1 MNVLIY
7 DPSQTEGPRL
17 LALLKE
23 RNVPASIAHDPMR
36 LLAMTKQDRIDL
48 VLLCTQKFA
57 PELMG
62 VAENLRTN
70 HILEPS
76 QIQLVTGPLDDADGT
91 HAFESGI
98 DSILPWG
105 CDAEY
110 LAARVAAVGRVLER
124 CERKVGAP
132 PFKPGG
138 DGVADMPLRIV
149 CRSNAWRT
157 APEKMREVVGQF
169 LSQAATNASIGFDAA
184 PPVEK
189 AASILLTSGTHAVQ
203 IRIAVGADEKS
214 ALLLAG
220 KIFGP
225 DAKDLVDDMFGEV
238 ANVVMG
244 AMKNHFSAEQLAF
257 TGGLPTPLAPR
268 ELTAS
273 TTPFAHRHLFALDIG
288 GARLT
293 MHLGMQTRQ
302 PLSVN
307 VTELREGMVIARDLV
322 NERGMLLLKG
332 GTRLSTTM
340 INKLTDLLP
349 PRLPIQVTAS

>member
-23 RNVPASIAHDPMR
+23 RSVPALIAHDPLR
-36 LLAMTKQDRIDL
+36 LVAMTKQARTDL
-48 VLLCTQKFA
+48 VLLCTEKFA

-62 VAENLRTN
+62 IAENLRVN

-76 QIQLVTGPLDDADGT
+76 QIQLVTSPLEEPDAI

-110 LAARVAAVGRVLER
+110 LTARVAAVGRVLER

-138 DGVADMPLRIV
+138 DGVADLPLRII

-157 APEKMREVVGQF
+157 APEKLRGVVGQF
-169 LSQAATNASIGFDAA
+169 LGQAATNASIGFDAA

-189 AASILLTSGTHAVQ
+189 AACIALTSGTHGVQ
-203 IRIAVGADEKS
+203 IRIAIGADNKS
-214 ALLLAG
+214 ALALAG

-244 AMKNHFSAEQLAF
+244 AMKNHFSAEQLPF
-257 TGGLPTPLAPR
+257 TGGLPTPLPPR
-268 ELTAS
+268 EVIAS
-273 TTPFAHRHLFALDIG
+273 ATPFSHRHLFAFDIG

-293 MHLGMQTRQ
+293 VHLGMQTK
-302 PLSVN
+302 PPSTVLVG
-307 VTELREGMVIARDLV
+307 ELREGMVTASDLV
-322 NERGMLLLKG
+322 NDRGMLLLKG
-332 GTRLSTTM
+332 GTRLSATM
-340 INKLTDLLP
+340 INKLSDLLP
-349 PRLPIQVTAS
+349 PKTQIAVT

>member
-23 RNVPASIAHDPMR
+23 RSVPASIAHDPLR
-36 LLAMTKQDRIDL
+36 LVAMTKQARTDL
-48 VLLCTQKFA
+48 VLLCTERFA

-62 VAENLRTN
+62 VAENLRVN

-76 QIQLVTGPLDDADGT
+76 QIQLVTGPLDEADGI

-110 LAARVAAVGRVLER
+110 LAARISAVGRVLER
-124 CERKVGAP
+124 CDRKVNAP

-138 DGVADMPLRIV
+138 DGVADLPLRMI
-149 CRSNAWRT
+149 CRTNAWRT
-157 APEKMREVVGQF
+157 APEKLREIVGQF
-169 LSQAATNASIGFDAA
+169 LGQAATNASIGFDAA
-184 PPVEK
+184 PPIEK
-189 AASILLTSGTHAVQ
+189 AASIALTNGSHGVQ
-203 IRIAVGADEKS
+203 IRIAIGADEKS
-214 ALLLAG
+214 ALSLAG
-220 KIFGP
+220 KLFGP
-225 DAKDLVDDMFGEV
+225 DAKDLLDDMLGEV

-244 AMKNHFSAEQLAF
+244 AMKNHFSAEQLPF

-268 ELTAS
+268 EVIAPA
-273 TTPFAHRHLFALDIG
+273 TPFAHRHLFAFDIG

-293 MHLGMQTRQ
+293 MHLGMQTR
-302 PLSVN
+302 PPSSVT
-307 VTELREGMVIARDLV
+307 VAELREGMVIARDLV

-349 PRLPIQVTAS
+349 EKMQVAVTAA

>member
-1 MNVLIY
+1 MNVLVY

-17 LALLKE
+17 FQLLKQ
-23 RNVPASIAHDPMR
+23 RGVPVLIAHDPMR
-36 LLAMTKQDRIDL
+36 LVAMTKQARTDL
-48 VLLCTQKFA
+48 VLLCAEKFS

-62 VAENLRTN
+62 VAENLREN

-76 QIQLVTGPLDDADGT
+76 QIQLVTGPLDEPDAI
-91 HAFESGI
+91 HAFESSI
-98 DSILPWG
+98 DSVIPWG

-110 LAARVAAVGRVLER
+110 LAARISAVGRVLER
-124 CERKVGAP
+124 CDRKIGAP

-138 DGVADMPLRIV
+138 ENAADLPLRLIF
-149 CRSNAWRT
+149 RSNAWRT
-157 APEKMREVVGQF
+157 APEKLREIVGQF
-169 LSQAATNASIGFDAA
+169 LGQAATNASIGFDAA

-189 AASILLTSGTHAVQ
+189 AASIPLMSGAHGVQ
-203 IRIAVGADEKS
+203 IRIAVGADNKS
-214 ALLLAG
+214 ALALAG
-220 KIFGP
+220 KLFGP

-257 TGGLPTPLAPR
+257 TGGLPSALPPK

-273 TTPFAHRHLFALDIG
+273 ATPFAHRHLFAFDIG

-293 MHLGMQTRQ
+293 MHLGMESKASSAVT
-302 PLSVN
+302 VN
-307 VTELREGMVIARDLV
+307 ELREGMVIARDLV

-332 GTRLSTTM
+332 GTRLSSTM
-340 INKLTDLLP
+340 INKLADLLP
-349 PRLPIQVTAS
+349 ARTSVPVMAA

>member
-17 LALLKE
+17 FHLLKE
-23 RNVPASIAHDPMR
+23 RGVPAMIAHDPMR
-36 LLAMTKQDRIDL
+36 LVSMTKQARTDL
-48 VLLCTQKFA
+48 VLLCTAKFA

-62 VAENLRTN
+62 IAENLREN

-76 QIQLVTGPLDDADGT
+76 QIQLVTGALDEADGI

-110 LAARVAAVGRVLER
+110 LAARISAVGRVMER
-124 CERKVGAP
+124 CERKIGAP

-138 DGVADMPLRIV
+138 ENAADLPLRLIF
-149 CRSNAWRT
+149 RSNAWRT
-157 APEKMREVVGQF
+157 APEKLREIVGQF
-169 LSQAATNASIGFDAA
+169 LGQAATNASIGFDAA
-184 PPVEK
+184 PPIEK
-189 AASILLTSGTHAVQ
+189 AASIPLMSGAHGVQ
-203 IRIAVGADEKS
+203 IRIAVGADNKS
-214 ALLLAG
+214 ALALAG
-220 KIFGP
+220 KLFGP

-257 TGGLPTPLAPR
+257 TGGLPSALPPR

-273 TTPFAHRHLFALDIG
+273 ATPFAHRHLFAFDIG

-293 MHLGMQTRQ
+293 MHLGME
-302 PLSVN
+302 SKASSA
-307 VTELREGMVIARDLV
+307 VTVLELREGMVIARDLV
-322 NERGMLLLKG
+322 NDRGMLLLKG
-332 GTRLSTTM
+332 GTRLSSTM
-340 INKLTDLLP
+340 INKLADLLP
-349 PRLPIQVTAS
+349 PRTSVPVMAA